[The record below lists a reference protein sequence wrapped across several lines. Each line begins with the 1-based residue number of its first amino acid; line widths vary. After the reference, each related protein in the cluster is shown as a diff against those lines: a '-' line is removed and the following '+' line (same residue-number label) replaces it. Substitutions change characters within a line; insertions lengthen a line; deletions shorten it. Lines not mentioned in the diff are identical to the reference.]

1 VWWQQPALL
10 ESWLDDFLSDALQR
24 RGMGDLL
31 LDADTHAADLL
42 TQPRHFGFDSLDM
55 VELARR
61 FAHTLGLD
69 RTGVSDLLLARRSAE
84 GWAGVARRSLAIDDS
99 TLCFYSS
106 GSTGEPKPTVHKLDK
121 LQREIAA
128 FQPLLP
134 NPRRIVSTVPAHHIY
149 GFIWSILLPSELA
162 LERIRL
168 HPARSLPANWAKQLR
183 NDDLIVATPAVW
195 SMLLARQVQLP
206 DIFTGIS
213 STAPLPAA
221 TASAIR
227 QQYPN
232 ATLIEVYGSSE
243 TAALAWRQQDNAA
256 FTLLPFWTLM
266 QEQDHW
272 KVRDKDDGQEQQLND
287 QLQRHDINHISVL
300 RRTDPVV
307 QIHGNNVNLAQLAAM
322 LQTHADVT
330 EARVRSDTCDDRT
343 ELHYYLVL
351 QHNPDNVQAWCRAF
365 SNWLTASLGNIPPPR
380 SVVIAPALPVNAL
393 NKQVAWNAVQY
404 PLVTGCFR
412 SGFAATT
419 TVVPANDAA
428 AKEDS
433 SAS

>member
-1 VWWQQPALL
+1 MWWQQPQLL
-10 ESWLDDFLSDALQR
+10 DSWLDDFLSDALQR
-24 RGMGDLL
+24 RGLGDLL
-31 LDADTHAADLL
+31 LDPDTRAADLL

-61 FAHTLGLD
+61 FAHSLGLD

-84 GWAGVARRSLAIDDS
+84 GWTGVARRSLAIDDK

-121 LQREIAA
+121 LRREIAT
-128 FQPLLP
+128 FLPLLP
-134 NPRRIVSTVPAHHIY
+134 NLRRIVSTVPAHHIY
-149 GFIWSILLPSELA
+149 GFIWSILLPAELKI
-162 LERIRL
+162 ERIRL
-168 HPARSLPANWAKQLR
+168 HPTRSLPANWANQLR
-183 NDDLIVATPAVW
+183 NDDLIIATPDIW
-195 SMLLARQVQLP
+195 SMLLAHHVQLP
-206 DIFTGIS
+206 DVFTGIS
-213 STAPLPAA
+213 STAPLPPV

-232 ATLIEVYGSSE
+232 ATLLEVYGSSE
-243 TAALAWRQQDNAA
+243 TAALAWRQQDNAT

-266 QEQDHW
+266 QRDDHW
-272 KVRDKDDGQEQQLND
+272 VVRDKDDSQEQQLND

-300 RRTDPVV
+300 GRTDPVV
-307 QIHGNNVNLAQLAAM
+307 QIHGNNVNLTHLAAT

-330 EARVRSDTCDDRT
+330 EARVQSDTRDDRT
-343 ELHYYLVL
+343 ELHYFLVL
-351 QHNPDNVQAWCRAF
+351 QQNPDNVQAWCREF

-393 NKQVAWNAVQY
+393 SKQIAWNAAQY

-412 SGFAATT
+412 SDFAQAT
-419 TVVPANDAA
+419 VEEPVKDN
-428 AKEDS
+428 S
-433 SAS
+433 FAS